1 MPEEETMPAPEDLP
15 LMSMNAV
22 RAKDKAGWLDL
33 FEPDALVEDPVG
45 GHPYLDPTGL
55 GQRGREA
62 IGHFYDTFSATQKS
76 MEYEV
81 HHLVACA
88 NEAACDVTMRFTM
101 TDGSVSETR
110 MINIYK
116 ASPIGK
122 IASLRSFW
130 KQG

>member
-1 MPEEETMPAPEDLP
+1 MTAPGDLP
-15 LMSMNAV
+15 LLSMNAV
-22 RAKDKAGWLDL
+22 KAKDKAGWLAL

-45 GHPYLDPTGL
+45 GHPYLDPAGQ
-55 GQRGREA
+55 GQRGHDA
-62 IGHFYDTFSATQKS
+62 IGRFYDTFSAAQDS

-88 NEAACDVTMRFTM
+88 GACDVTMRFTM

-116 ASPIGK
+116 ASPSGR